1 MTVSQALLFFDEA
14 SPEPYGAYG
23 RALLDQGELFTRQVH
38 LQMHETP
45 TICPAVASGAASTV
59 SGAMATTTA
68 SASAPTRTPGVLR
81 SVATTSWDN
90 FFVGAAGGWSK
101 DKVDYALGNSDGE
114 SKSWQLGLYG
124 GYRAGGFSAD
134 LQIAY
139 INGSFDASR
148 SINVATVVRD
158 ATASSDSN
166 MWRAIGTVGYD
177 L

>member
-38 LQMHETP
+38 LQMHET
-45 TICPAVASGAASTV
+45 TNHL
-59 SGAMATTTA
+59 
-68 SASAPTRTPGVLR
+68 PGGNLWGRLYGQWGNGDDDDYPLRLR
-81 SVATTSWDN
+81 SGHLGFCDRWRLQWDN

-124 GYRAGGFSAD
+124 GYRAGEFSAD

-139 INGSFDASR
+139 INGSIDASR
-148 SINVATVVRD
+148 SINVATVVR
-158 ATASSDSN
+158 ARHREHRQQHVEGHRN
-166 MWRAIGTVGYD
+166 CRIR